1 MQGGLGFGILRG
13 MENRKRYSRAEQELV
28 IGLYRESG
36 RTLREFCEGEGLEIG
51 RMERW
56 MRARERRDDAEV
68 RFVEV
73 EQKPPMSANR
83 CSGKY
88 RLGFS
93 NGNCLEIE
101 GGFDSA
107 EVKVLVCILQGGKC

>member
-1 MQGGLGFGILRG
+1 MQNGHGFAIVRG

-36 RTLREFCEGEGLEIG
+36 RTLREFCEGEGLEVV

-56 MRARERRDDAEV
+56 IRAREKRGANEM
-68 RFVEV
+68 RFLEV
-73 EQKPPMSANR
+73 EQRPSMSANR

-88 RLGFS
+88 RLGFA
-93 NGNCLEIE
+93 NGNSLEIE
-101 GGFDSA
+101 DGFNTT
-107 EVKVLVCILQGGKC
+107 EVKELVSILQGGKC